1 MTDHISPEP
10 ITTWAEFSIKIRS
23 KGCNLLKELDKFPNS
38 VLITGCQRS
47 GTTMLARVI
56 RESEGIVD
64 YWAGRDDELDAA
76 LILSGYVAHQ
86 PRGRYCFQTTYLN
99 QCYHEYFEHPSGHKI
114 LWVLR
119 NPYST
124 VYSLLYNWPSQ
135 AVENT
140 FRQSVS
146 LSLTGK
152 DKWLYKLGGD
162 RFFSKLKK
170 ACLHYNWKVS
180 QLFDLVPNLGNSIIK
195 LIDYDNLVQDKEHI
209 LPQIYKFINL
219 PYQADYA
226 GKIHSSSVEK
236 KKQLKNHEVNAIK
249 YICEGIYLRAS
260 SLTNL

>member
-1 MTDHISPEP
+1 MIDQSTEH
-10 ITTWAEFSIKIRS
+10 ITTWAEFSKKVRS

-56 RESEGIVD
+56 RESEGMVD
-64 YWAGRDDELDAA
+64 YWTGRDDELDAA
-76 LILSGYVAHQ
+76 LILSGYIAHQ

-135 AVENT
+135 ALENT
-140 FRQSVS
+140 FRQSVA
-146 LSLTGK
+146 LSLKGK
-152 DKWLYKLGGD
+152 EKWLYKLGGD
-162 RFFSKLKK
+162 RLFSNLKK

-180 QLFDLVPNLGNSIIK
+180 QLFDLVSSLGNNTI
-195 LIDYDNLVQDKEHI
+195 LVVDYDSLVQDKERI
-209 LPQIYKFINL
+209 LLRIYEFINL

-226 GKIHSSSVEK
+226 GKIHSSSVDK
-236 KKQLKNHEVNAIK
+236 KKQLMEHEVNAIK
-249 YICEGIYLRAS
+249 HICEGIYLRAS
-260 SLTNL
+260 SFTNL